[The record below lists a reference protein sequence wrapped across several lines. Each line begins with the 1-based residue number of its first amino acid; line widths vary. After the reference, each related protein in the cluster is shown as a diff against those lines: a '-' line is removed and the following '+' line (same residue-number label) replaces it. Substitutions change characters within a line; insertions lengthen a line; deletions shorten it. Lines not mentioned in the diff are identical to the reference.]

1 MNHDD
6 ERAAREQKP
15 LFRRPLPPAPLAL
28 TTTEGKP
35 TRIFGIASGKGG
47 VGKSTVSANL
57 AVALAET
64 GTRVGLI
71 DLDIY
76 GFSQG
81 RLFGATEPV
90 TLNEDEKIVPW
101 HHYGVWLVSMGMF
114 VDEDQPIIW
123 RGPMLGKMMDQFF
136 QDVAW
141 PDLDLLLV
149 DLPPG
154 TGDMAL
160 NVAQRLPNAQLVL
173 VTSPQPLATHV
184 ARRAAEVARKTG
196 QPIFGVI
203 ENMSYF
209 NCPHG
214 ERLPVF
220 GTGGG
225 QQLAEELGVPLL
237 GQIPLDP
244 QIRQGGDQGRPTA
257 SSESPTFQAIAEAM
271 RRAAES

>member
-1 MNHDD
+1 MNHLDD
-6 ERAAREQKP
+6 QRGAQNPKP
-15 LFRRPLPPAPLAL
+15 IFPRPTPPTALAL
-28 TTTEGKP
+28 TTADGKP
-35 TRIFGIASGKGG
+35 TRVFGIASGKGG

-57 AVALAET
+57 AVALTET
-64 GTRVGLI
+64 GARVGLM

-90 TLNEDEKIVPW
+90 TLDAEEKIVPW
-101 HHYGVWLVSMGMF
+101 HHHGVWLVSMGMF

-136 QDVAW
+136 RDVAW
-141 PDLDLLLV
+141 PDLDVLLV

-160 NVAQRLPNAQLVL
+160 NMAQRLPNAQLVL
-173 VTSPQPLATHV
+173 VTSPQPVAMHV
-184 ARRAAEVARKTG
+184 ARRAAEVARKT
-196 QPIFGVI
+196 QQSIFGII
-203 ENMSYF
+203 ENMSYLR
-209 NCPHG
+209 CPHG
-214 ERLPVF
+214 ERLTIF
-220 GTGGG
+220 GEGGG

-244 QIRQGGDQGRPTA
+244 QIRQGGDQGQPTA
-257 SSESPTFQAIAEAM
+257 SREVPVFRDIAETIW
-271 RRAAES
+271 RAEP